1 MTNIVKFGS
10 PHPLYGYG
18 FDVVADRVVRF
29 NKFPDGTY
37 LNTRATYSING
48 SYYTH
53 YDIRQQALLL
63 NVISDSNVP
72 IDTETWIKRAI
83 IVLMILTVL
92 ALIGQCSVN
101 FQIEVIEPTTTSE
114 ST

>member
-48 SYYTH
+48 SQYTH

-63 NVISDSNVP
+63 NVISDSRVP

-114 ST
+114 TT